1 MSTENTHMPC
11 NGKCRLAVDNLAEIK
26 KLVGYIT
33 GTLAPRIAELENTIQ
48 TLQHEVGQLNQAN
61 VKKRPSFVLD
71 VELESSDEDD
81 G

>member
-1 MSTENTHMPC
+1 MPC